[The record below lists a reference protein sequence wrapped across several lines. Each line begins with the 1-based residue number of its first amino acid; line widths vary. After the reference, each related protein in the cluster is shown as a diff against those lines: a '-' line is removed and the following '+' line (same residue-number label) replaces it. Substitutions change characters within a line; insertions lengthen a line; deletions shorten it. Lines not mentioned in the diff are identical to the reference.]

1 MEFSARLL
9 ENDDALTSKR
19 SMWSTLPGLLV
30 TTAGMFALDTESR
43 VRRKFVGSL
52 TGAQLLAEFADNGAE
67 SGNELEVFKLL
78 IGDAVFL
85 SVAYSFANGAMLGFE
100 LIYLIL
106 EDWMTAG
113 LLRCNQ
119 NDISKVPLSD
129 GSNGSGLLDLL
140 FGWHDLFNC

>member
-78 IGDAVFL
+78 
-85 SVAYSFANGAMLGFE
+85 
-100 LIYLIL
+100 
-106 EDWMTAG
+106 G
-113 LLRCNQ
+113 LNSALA
-119 NDISKVPLSD
+119 
-129 GSNGSGLLDLL
+129 
-140 FGWHDLFNC
+140 